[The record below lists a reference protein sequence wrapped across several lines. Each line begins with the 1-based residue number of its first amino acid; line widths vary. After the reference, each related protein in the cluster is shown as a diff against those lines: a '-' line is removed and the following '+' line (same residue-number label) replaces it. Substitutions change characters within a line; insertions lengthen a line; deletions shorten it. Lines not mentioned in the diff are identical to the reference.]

1 MVYRKSLT
9 GHALYKT
16 NNSDTSDDLVQATFL
31 KAFVYLQKGGK
42 INTMRIFLN
51 HILRGLI
58 IDEYRRRK
66 LVSLDILLEKGFD
79 PSFDDTEKA
88 MDMHEGKKM
97 ILLIDRLPVK
107 YQLVMRLRHEKDLS
121 LSEIAAITGQTNNTV
136 AVQLYRGLKKLKVL
150 VHEEQQEFERCPGY

>member
-1 MVYRKSLT
+1 
-9 GHALYKT
+9 
-16 NNSDTSDDLVQATFL
+16 
-31 KAFVYLQKGGK
+31 
-42 INTMRIFLN
+42 MRIFLN